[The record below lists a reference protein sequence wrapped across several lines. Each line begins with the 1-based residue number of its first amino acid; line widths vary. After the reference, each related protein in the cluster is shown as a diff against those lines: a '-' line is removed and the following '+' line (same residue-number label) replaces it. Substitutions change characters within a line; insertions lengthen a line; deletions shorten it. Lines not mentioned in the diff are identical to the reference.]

1 MDNRLGRLNLHRLNA
16 RPFLVF
22 HPFEETAADFFA
34 HFPSC
39 TEEAK
44 ELKYYR
50 RISDRRGSGFMK
62 LKVRSDL
69 LYDFP
74 AGTEAIISIQTAA
87 SPDQKVVSESL
98 VIAPNAQIVQDLP
111 DERGERRFRAVF
123 SGETRILY
131 EAIVDNGSRISLPLD
146 VLRRAGCDLP
156 QDALLYLTASR
167 YCPSDKFIAFANR
180 EFGSIANGCARVRA
194 VLDWIHE
201 NVDYIAG
208 VSNAETTA
216 ERTFVDRAGVCR
228 DFSHLGITL
237 CRALNIPARAVSAYA
252 WKLDPPDFHAVFEVY
267 LGGGW
272 WLVDPTRLAPIDG
285 LVRVGIGRD
294 AADIAF
300 LTTSGPCQCLS
311 QSVSAG
317 LASE

>member
-1 MDNRLGRLNLHRLNA
+1 
-16 RPFLVF
+16 
-22 HPFEETAADFFA
+22 
-34 HFPSC
+34 
-39 TEEAK
+39 
-44 ELKYYR
+44 
-50 RISDRRGSGFMK
+50 MK
-62 LKVRSDL
+62 IKICSDL
-69 LYDFP
+69 VYDFP
-74 AGTEAIISIQTAA
+74 AGTEAIVSIQAAA
-87 SPDQKVVSESL
+87 SPDQQILSESL
-98 VIAPNAQIVQDLP
+98 VISPNVQIVQDLA
-111 DERGERRFRAVF
+111 DERGERRFRAAF
-123 SGETRILY
+123 SGETRIVY
-131 EAIVDNGSRISLPLD
+131 EAIVDNGLRISLPLD
-146 VLRRAGCDLP
+146 VPQRAWRDLP

-180 EFGSIANGCARVRA
+180 EFGAIENGGARVRA
-194 VLDWIHE
+194 VLDWIHA

-208 VSNAETTA
+208 ISDSETTA

-285 LVRVGIGRD
+285 LVRVGVGRD

-300 LTTSGPCQCLS
+300 LTTNGPCQFLS
-311 QSVSAG
+311 QSVAVE
-317 LASE
+317 LAEA